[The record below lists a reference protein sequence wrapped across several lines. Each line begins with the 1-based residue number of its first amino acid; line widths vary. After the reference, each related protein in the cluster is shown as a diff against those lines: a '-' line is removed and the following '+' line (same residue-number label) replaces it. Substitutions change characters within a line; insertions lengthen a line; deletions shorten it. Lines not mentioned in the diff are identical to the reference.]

1 MGTHTFTPKSIGDP
15 VSLFDP
21 NDTFVRVSTVEGS
34 GNGYY
39 VVDGMYFTS
48 GAGNGRGSL
57 EAGWAIADLEAGDQ
71 DRSDALATLQT
82 VTGVRWAD
90 MTTADLQS
98 VVTLINSYI
107 LPDLGG

>member
-57 EAGWAIADLEAGDQ
+57 EASKREIKIAVTHWRRSRPSQVCAGP
-71 DRSDALATLQT
+71 T
-82 VTGVRWAD
+82 
-90 MTTADLQS
+90 
-98 VVTLINSYI
+98 
-107 LPDLGG
+107 